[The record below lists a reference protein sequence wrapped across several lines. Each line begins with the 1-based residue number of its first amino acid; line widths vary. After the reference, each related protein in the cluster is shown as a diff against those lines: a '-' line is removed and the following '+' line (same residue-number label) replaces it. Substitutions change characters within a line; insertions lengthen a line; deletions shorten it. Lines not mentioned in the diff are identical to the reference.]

1 LARCWPCRPPENS
14 SDVIKARSA
23 NWIVISPPG
32 VANSP
37 PDRLLFEIERTINGQ
52 SAERRKAVRQE
63 LSAPLVADLQVWMR
77 AERGIANRLIL
88 SPAAPGTMFG
98 RRC

>member
-1 LARCWPCRPPENS
+1 M
-14 SDVIKARSA
+14 
-23 NWIVISPPG
+23 ISPPG

-52 SAERRKAVRQE
+52 SAEARKAVRQE
-63 LSAPLVADLQVWMR
+63 LSAPLVAELQAWMR

-88 SPAAPGTMFG
+88 SPAVPGTMSG
-98 RRC
+98 TRSEDHHQGAERCPRPIPAARR